1 MKQPPN
7 LVFVFTDQQSRD
19 MLGCYGN
26 RDLKTPH
33 LDAFAADGI
42 QFAHGVSSAPVCT
55 PYRSMLLS
63 GQHPLYNGA
72 VHNDVPMLANNGTYF
87 GHALKQANYRTAY
100 IGKWHLL
107 GNERDR
113 PVPPGAMRYGF
124 DETFLS
130 NNCHVDY
137 RPGHCYYW
145 NDQGEKVFFDEWE
158 VDGQTRQAIDFV
170 DTCNPDDPFALFLS
184 WHPPHDIGIDA
195 ASLYFNYDT
204 EPELMQLYDPEAL
217 HLRPS
222 VVDTPEIR
230 RIYQG
235 YYAMCSGVDRAFG
248 RLVATLKARGLYD
261 NTIIVFTSDHGD
273 NLHSYGYTIAKDHPE
288 DTAAAVPLL
297 MRIPFAERVQDTS
310 ELLVGTLDLMPT
322 LLGLLDIPIPSSCQG
337 RDLSNAILH
346 KDENA
351 VQSVPLFF
359 HNPAWCGVYTP
370 DYTYGCGEL
379 KHFAHDADGGL
390 ALQRVGVRALYS
402 RADDPQQLRNL
413 FDDPAYATVKETLQD
428 MTREW
433 MDTFGDPGGID
444 LETIDPHYRMPN
456 GMYPEDT
463 QQPGFRGRPIDLI
476 RALG

>member
-1 MKQPPN
+1 MNNPSPN

-26 RDLKTPH
+26 PDLKTPH
-33 LDAFAADGI
+33 LDAFAADSI
-42 QFAHGVSSAPVCT
+42 QFSHAVSSAPVCT

-87 GHALKQANYRTAY
+87 GHALKAANYRTAY

-107 GNERDR
+107 GNDRDR
-113 PVPPGAMRYGF
+113 PVPPGPMRYGF

-145 NDQGEKVFFDEWE
+145 NDEGEKVFFDEWE
-158 VDGQTRQAIDFV
+158 VDGQTRQAIDFIESHKQ
-170 DTCNPDDPFALFLS
+170 DDPFALFLS

-195 ASLYFNYDT
+195 ESLLFNYET
-204 EPELMQLYDPEAL
+204 EPELMDLYDPGTIR
-217 HLRPS
+217 LRPN
-222 VVDTPEIR
+222 VIDTPEIR
-230 RIYQG
+230 RMYHG

-248 RLVATLKARGLYD
+248 RLVDALKARGLYD
-261 NTIIVFTSDHGD
+261 NTIIIFTSDHGD
-273 NLHSYGYTIAKDHPE
+273 NLHSYGYNIAKDHPE

-297 MRIPFAERVQDTS
+297 MRIPFADKVEDKS
-310 ELLVGTLDLMPT
+310 DLLIGSLDLMPT
-322 LLGLLDIPIPSSCQG
+322 LLGLLDLSIPPTCQG
-337 RDLSNAILH
+337 RDLSKAILD
-346 KDENA
+346 KDEDA
-351 VQSVPLFF
+351 VKSVPLFF
-359 HNPAWCGVYTP
+359 HNPAWCGVYTR

-379 KHFAHDADGGL
+379 KHFAHDADGSL
-390 ALQRVGVRALYS
+390 ELQRVKVAALYDRS
-402 RADDPQQLRNL
+402 NDPYQLNNL
-413 FDDPAYATVKETLQD
+413 FDAPDYADVKAELES

-444 LETIDPHYRMPN
+444 LDSLQKRYRLPN
-456 GMYPEDT
+456 GDFPQDT
-463 QQPGFRGRPIDLI
+463 QQAGFPGRPIDLI
-476 RALG
+476 RT